1 MASSMRDA
9 ILLQELLLGLCGG
22 GQPVPGPT
30 FETHRA
36 ASRPKSQLLA
46 TESGNKRNGLAN
58 VYNAAAE
65 AGLELLGQIFHHKD
79 QATQPGGRRQ
89 LTSTHEVGAF
99 LMCFGAPPAR
109 RFLAKT
115 TPKPQ

>member
-1 MASSMRDA
+1 MRDCGWEA
-9 ILLQELLLGLCGG
+9 CLADVVAGIRSQAQLLKPTGRLL
-22 GQPVPGPT
+22 T
-30 FETHRA
+30 
-36 ASRPKSQLLA
+36 KSQLF

-65 AGLELLGQIFHHKD
+65 AGLELLGQIFHHKEPT
-79 QATQPGGRRQ
+79 TQPGGRRQ
-89 LTSTHEVGAF
+89 LTVHEVGAF

-109 RFLAKT
+109 RYLAKT